1 MGAENDD
8 YNKASIYSILYGLY
22 ANAGEVICGGSACGG
37 VPYQFTF
44 NTWGIAGPTLLEG
57 APNAARRAAFVGHAV
72 KTLSHV
78 GLTEGSAE
86 MAISLLAQQ

>member
-1 MGAENDD
+1 MTDPAMHSERQWEIDAWLQAHPHVRRWVALDD
-8 YNKASIYSILYGLY
+8 
-22 ANAGEVICGGSACGG
+22 EE
-37 VPYQFTF
+37 
-44 NTWGIAGPTLLEG
+44 LLEG

>member
-1 MGAENDD
+1 MTDPAVHSERQWEIDAWLQAHPHVRRWVALDD
-8 YNKASIYSILYGLY
+8 
-22 ANAGEVICGGSACGG
+22 EE
-37 VPYQFTF
+37 
-44 NTWGIAGPTLLEG
+44 LLEG